1 MKEIMYKRCGV
12 IKVYMV
18 FKSTTKNNEEKNIN
32 FILPLYF
39 SQEYI
44 NKIETEWSKITRQK
58 NKPELIP
65 LSSMQELSSL
75 LPRVELMY
83 LNDYVKANFA
93 VSQIEKF
100 VKNISI
106 DRFNWELSAE

>member
-1 MKEIMYKRCGV
+1 MKEIVYKRCGV
-12 IKVYMV
+12 VKIFIVIKGLD
-18 FKSTTKNNEEKNIN
+18 KNGQEKNLN

-39 SQEYI
+39 SQEHI
-44 NKIETEWSKITRQK
+44 NKIETEWSKITKQK
-58 NKPELIP
+58 NRPELIP
-65 LSSMQELSSL
+65 LSSMKELSAL